1 MLIAG
6 TQEFILFTL
15 IIMRM
20 SGMIFLNPI
29 FGRRNIPNMLK
40 VGLSLL
46 LAVIVFPT
54 VEIQEIEVNNSI
66 MYSVLL
72 LKEFV
77 VGFLIGMVMQIFEMV
92 AIYAGTIIDFQM
104 GLAMASV
111 YDAQSGGQIALTGN
125 ILQLYFLLLFFA
137 VDGHLAVFKILM
149 TSHEVVPYA
158 AIALGAD
165 AADAILVIF
174 LECVALAV
182 KLAFPLIAFE
192 FIMEIAIGLLMRMI
206 PQINLFVMS
215 IQLRVIMGIVM
226 LVLLMSPIGDYLGNV
241 ITEMVGSIQEVLTT
255 IS

>member
-6 TQEFILFTL
+6 TQEFMLFTL

-29 FGRRNIPNMLK
+29 FGRTNIPNYFK
-40 VGLSLL
+40 IGLSLL
-46 LAVIVFPT
+46 LAVIVFPM
-54 VEIQEIEVNNSI
+54 VPVGEIQAHTSI
-66 MYSVLL
+66 MYGVLL
-72 LKEFV
+72 LKEFI
-77 VGFLIGMVMQIFEMV
+77 VGFLIGMVMRIFEMV

-125 ILQLYFLLLFFA
+125 ILQIYFLLLFFA
-137 VDGHLAVFKILM
+137 VDGHLAIFKILM
-149 TSHEVVPYA
+149 TSHEVIPYA
-158 AIALGAD
+158 SVTLGTGAV
-165 AADAILVIF
+165 DAILVIF

-192 FIMEIAIGLLMRMI
+192 FIMEIAIGLLMKMI
-206 PQINLFVMS
+206 PQINLFIMS

-226 LVLLMSPIGDYLGNV
+226 LIFLMTPIGDYLENV
-241 ITEMVGSIQEVLTT
+241 VTEMVGAVQEVLTT